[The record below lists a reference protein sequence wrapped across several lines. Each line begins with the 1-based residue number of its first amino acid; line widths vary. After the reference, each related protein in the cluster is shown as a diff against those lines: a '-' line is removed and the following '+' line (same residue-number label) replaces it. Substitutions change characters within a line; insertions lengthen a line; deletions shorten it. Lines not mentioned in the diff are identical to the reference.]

1 MAAEPPWIVTAR
13 GHIGVAETPGKATT
27 PIIARW
33 LRTLEAWWDDDATP
47 WCGVFAAACLRESG
61 MALPRHWYRALAWAN
76 WGTPLER
83 PVVGAVAVFSRAGGG
98 HVGFVVG
105 ADDAGRLLV
114 LGGNQGDRVSVA
126 PFDRDRL
133 VALRWPAGVRLPRSS
148 VVPVVSAA
156 GVASSTREA

>member
-1 MAAEPPWIVTAR
+1 MSSEPAWLVEAR
-13 GHIGVAETPGKATT
+13 AHIGLAEIPGRETA
-27 PIIARW
+27 PAIARW
-33 LRTLEAWWDDDATP
+33 LRDLRAWWTDDDTP
-47 WCGVFAAACLRESG
+47 WCGVFVAHCCRTAGLS
-61 MALPRHWYRALAWAN
+61 LPAYWYRAVAWAE
-76 WGTPLER
+76 WGIPLER
-83 PVVGAVAVFSRAGGG
+83 PTLGAVAVFSRQGGG

-105 ADDAGRLLV
+105 RDEVGRLLV

-156 GVASSTREA
+156 GVASSTMEA